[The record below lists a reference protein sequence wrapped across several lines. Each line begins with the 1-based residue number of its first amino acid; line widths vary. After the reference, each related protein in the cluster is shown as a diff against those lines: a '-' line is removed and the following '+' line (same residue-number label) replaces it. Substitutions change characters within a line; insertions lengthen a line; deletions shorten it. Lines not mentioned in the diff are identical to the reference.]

1 MYVAYM
7 YMQNFLVTPHTQES
21 YRKIDEEFDTLL
33 RQNQIPQ
40 QPVQAHGIQVNSL
53 DTSPPLV
60 NFHLR
65 GVSHSPPPSYSL
77 MVAHH

>member
-1 MYVAYM
+1 M

-53 DTSPPLV
+53 DTFPHPP
-60 NFHLR
+60 F
-65 GVSHSPPPSYSL
+65 PFPPSCQFSPQGDLSL
-77 MVAHH
+77 SPLPLIHLW